1 MQDSTKHPYAES
13 ACSPWLKPKEE
24 TKKGGRGVRISV
36 ADHGHDARRAHGGV
50 VEGRDKPKLNRTKRI
65 DLGEGHAQE
74 ECTTWHVAH
83 APVKQWLGGVVRH
96 ADETG
101 QCVPSYGPPG
111 SMMSSAQSVS
121 LPTRHKC
128 TLSRSQLQMSVL
140 FSRSARHST
149 NVTLRCYGR
158 PTWRSQLEAGSA
170 PLADPGVE
178 KMEVQSPTTSL
189 AGSGA
194 GARGKNRPPLRRTT
208 TCSREPLWRRP

>member
-1 MQDSTKHPYAES
+1 VQDSTKHPYAES
-13 ACSPWLKPKEE
+13 ACSPWLKTKEE
-24 TKKGGRGVRISV
+24 TKEEEEGRGVRIV

-101 QCVPSYGPPG
+101 QFVPSYGPPG

-128 TLSRSQLQMSVL
+128 TLSRSQLQMSAL
-140 FSRSARHST
+140 FSRSARHT
-149 NVTLRCYGR
+149 APTLRYVEMLLR
-158 PTWRSQLEAGSA
+158 KANLEVAAG
-170 PLADPGVE
+170 GW
-178 KMEVQSPTTSL
+178 KCTF
-189 AGSGA
+189 G
-194 GARGKNRPPLRRTT
+194 
-208 TCSREPLWRRP
+208 